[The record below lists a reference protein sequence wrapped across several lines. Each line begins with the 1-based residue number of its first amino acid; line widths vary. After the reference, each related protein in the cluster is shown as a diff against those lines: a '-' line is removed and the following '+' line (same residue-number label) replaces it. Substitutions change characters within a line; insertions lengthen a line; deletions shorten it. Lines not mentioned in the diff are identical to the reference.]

1 MINFLNKN
9 QISKYVVSI
18 LFASLISIPFNL
30 GAQTIDASKLVPRV
44 EVSLSPTSGSFT
56 EGAVFDVPIILN
68 TKGQSV
74 NGIEARLVFDK
85 ERLMIIKPS
94 SGASII
100 GVWVEPPKYDNS
112 AGLASYIG
120 VVPNGIVTSSG
131 LIGTVSFKALK
142 AGKANIRISSNSAIL
157 LNDGLGTKTEIDLGR
172 AEYSIVPKSPEGVSI
187 FSETHP
193 FQGSWYNNKSP
204 IISWERD
211 SGVEGFSFV
220 LDNKPSTI
228 PESVI
233 NSNETSKAFTDLPDG
248 LWYFHIKAV
257 KRGAWGTTGHF
268 LVRVDTTA
276 PAEFKP
282 EANYLVA
289 AAVLVERTLVSF
301 FTSDNLSGIDHYE
314 VGVIDKNQAVSESP
328 VFIQSESPFQVPLKN
343 GGNLRVIVRAIDRA
357 GNIRDASLD
366 LTPPFVVTKFLKDNL
381 IFVLSFIIFI
391 GLFVFIAHYFV
402 GHHILRY
409 IQRVFAI
416 AKKESK
422 ILEVPD
428 VEKLEPKIRKK
439 K

>member
-1 MINFLNKN
+1 MINCFNKN
-9 QISKYVVSI
+9 KISKCLTLIVFLSFI
-18 LFASLISIPFNL
+18 LIPFNL

-44 EVSLSPTSGSFT
+44 EISLSPTSGSFT

-85 ERLMIIKPS
+85 EKLMIIKPS

-100 GVWVEPPKYDNS
+100 GVWVEPPKYDNT
-112 AGLASYIG
+112 AGIASYIG

-142 AGKANIRISSNSAIL
+142 SGKANIRVSSNSAIL

-193 FQGSWYNNKSP
+193 FQGSWYNNNSP

-220 LDNKPSTI
+220 LNNKPSTI

-233 NSNETSKAFTDLPDG
+233 NSDETSKSFENLSDG

-257 KRGAWGTTGHF
+257 KKGAWGTTGHF
-268 LVRVDTTA
+268 LVRVDTTP

-289 AAVLVERTLVSF
+289 ASVLVERTLVSF

-366 LTPPFVVTKFLKDNL
+366 LTPPFVVTKFLKDNVV
-381 IFVLSFIIFI
+381 FVLSFIIFV
-391 GLFVFIAHYFV
+391 GLFIFIAHYFV

-409 IQRVFAI
+409 LQRVFAI

-422 ILEVPD
+422 VLEVPD
-428 VEKLEPKIRKK
+428 IEKPKTKTRKK